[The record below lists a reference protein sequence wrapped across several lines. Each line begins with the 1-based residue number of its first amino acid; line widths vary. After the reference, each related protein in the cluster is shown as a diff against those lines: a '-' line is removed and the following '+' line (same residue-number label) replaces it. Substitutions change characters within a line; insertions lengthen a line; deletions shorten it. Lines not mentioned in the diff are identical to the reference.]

1 MKPEDRKKL
10 IKKGFKYLFLSIL
23 IGFTAI
29 YISQA
34 TGYYEYEQYRNAVL
48 TKEKIAQFE
57 KDLEEG
63 KNIDVNE
70 YLTNELPNYENGM
83 SKLGLQISDSLADI
97 VVDGVV
103 GTFDFL
109 GKMVED

>member
-10 IKKGFKYLFLSIL
+10 IKKWFKYLFFSLL
-23 IGFTAI
+23 VGFTAI

-57 KDLEEG
+57 ADLKEG
-63 KNIDVNE
+63 KNIDVND
-70 YLTNELPNYENGM
+70 YLTNDLPDYENKM
-83 SKLGLQISDSLADI
+83 SSLGLQISDGISSVVADGI
-97 VVDGVV
+97 V
-103 GTFDFL
+103 GTFEFL
-109 GKMVED
+109 NKMVEG